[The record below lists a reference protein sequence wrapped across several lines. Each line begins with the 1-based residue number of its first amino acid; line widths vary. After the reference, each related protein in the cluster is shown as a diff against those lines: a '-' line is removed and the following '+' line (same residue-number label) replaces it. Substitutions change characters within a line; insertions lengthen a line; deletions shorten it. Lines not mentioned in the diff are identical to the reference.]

1 MVRLLDPTYDEPA
14 PKGELAPRPT
24 SLEGATVGVIS
35 NGKAGTKPFFDE
47 LERLLRERWD
57 VAEVVRVTK
66 SNYSAPADADLLAQ
80 SAGWAVMFAGVG
92 D

>member
-14 PKGELAPRPT
+14 PRGDLAPRPT
-24 SLEGATVGVIS
+24 SLKGATVGVIS

-47 LERLLRERWD
+47 LERLLHERWE
-57 VAEVVRVTK
+57 VAEVTRVTK
-66 SNYSAPADADLLAQ
+66 SNYSAPAGAELLAET
-80 SAGWAVMFAGVG
+80 AGWAVMFAGVG